1 MIKEKNLEKNLKQFF
16 KTKMDET
23 GVYLLFY
30 Q

>member
-1 MIKEKNLEKNLKQFF
+1 MIKEKNLEKNLKQLI